1 MFFFTI
7 FLITFLALAFKLAMV
22 AGQSSSLSAQ
32 YCPSAQQNQ
41 LYSPVQQPAG
51 QSVPSHAAAPLTTFL
66 ALAFMPSILKKLSV
80 AGQLSSVA
88 AQCSPSVQQNQLY
101 SPGQQP
107 LGQSVPSQAAAPLT
121 TFFTL
126 TFMLA
131 MSTMLVASGQ
141 ASSVA
146 AQYCPSEQ
154 QNQLVSPIQQP
165 VGH

>member
-1 MFFFTI
+1 M
-7 FLITFLALAFKLAMV
+7 LAILV

-32 YCPSAQQNQ
+32 YCPSVQQNQ

-51 QSVPSHAAAPLTTFL
+51 QSVPSQASPPLTTFL

-80 AGQLSSVA
+80 AGQLASVE

-101 SPGQQP
+101 SPTQQP
-107 LGQSVPSQAAAPLT
+107 AGQSVPSQASAPLT

-126 TFMLA
+126 AFMLA
-131 MSTMLVASGQ
+131 ILTMLVASGQ

-146 AQYCPSEQ
+146 AQYFHLSSRTSWFLQ
-154 QNQLVSPIQQP
+154 YS
-165 VGH
+165 